1 MEIPKKPQNKYDIKV
16 GSTTDIYKLK
26 EVQEIKDA
34 VQEHILFVGL
44 DNGNNVRNISLLG
57 VGSENCVH
65 IDTKFIIR
73 TALVT
78 ASSKVVLVHNHPSNN
93 LKPSEED
100 KNLTGITKRLLNVF
114 GIQLID
120 HVIVTEKDFCS
131 LGKIGEIDKELNN
144 YAINFMDKVLLI
156 EENLRLKMELEA
168 LKNKENNL
176 EVEENDLEYE

>member
-1 MEIPKKPQNKYDIKV
+1 MEIPKKPQNEYKIKIN
-16 GSTTDIYKLK
+16 SSTDIYKLK

-78 ASSKVVLVHNHPSNN
+78 ASSKVVLVHNHPSNSV
-93 LKPSEED
+93 KPSEED
-100 KNLTGITKRLLNVF
+100 INLTGITKRLLRVF
-114 GIQLID
+114 GIQLLD
-120 HVIVTEKDFCS
+120 HLIVTEQEYCS
-131 LGKIGEIDKELNN
+131 LGKTGDLDKECNN

-156 EENLRLKMELEA
+156 EENHRLKTELEA

-176 EVEENDLEYE
+176 ETGESGLEYE